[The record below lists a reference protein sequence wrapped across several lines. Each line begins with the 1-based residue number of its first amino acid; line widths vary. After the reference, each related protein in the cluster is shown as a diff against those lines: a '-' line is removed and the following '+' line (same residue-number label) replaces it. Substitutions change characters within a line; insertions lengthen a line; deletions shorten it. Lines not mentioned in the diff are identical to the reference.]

1 MGAAILAGL
10 APFLVLATT
19 VSISPNLPGSLSV
32 VSSPGGWIKS
42 FYNYA
47 LFISGFLAFG
57 AIVYGGIKYAIARG
71 NPSQESEARQWI
83 WSALLGMLL
92 LAAAYLI
99 LYTVNPNLVNL
110 SLPNLPQ
117 AQIAATDNLGATNPA
132 GAVGGVARSGGSSF
146 SPGLGGSNAENA
158 VSASAVAYYGANT
171 AGGPGSG
178 RVACAWAVNNVLSQA
193 GIAPLD
199 STSVQSMENA
209 LTSGRGT
216 LVGQSSA
223 KAGDIVIQAQDGHV
237 GICMNDG
244 CTQVLSNS
252 SSHASF
258 TWVSDTSFSP
268 SYSGGP
274 GRIYRINN

>member
-1 MGAAILAGL
+1 MRVIKSLIVVIAFFVPALALAAA
-10 APFLVLATT
+10 T

-117 AQIAATDNLGATNPA
+117 AQVNGAI
-132 GAVGGVARSGGSSF
+132 GGVSAPQVTQSQI
-146 SPGLGGSNAENA
+146 NA
-158 VSASAVAYYGANT
+158 VKSQPCNGVCPASQCQADNT
-171 AGGPGSG
+171 CKTIFVGSG
-178 RVACAWAVNNVLSQA
+178 
-193 GIAPLD
+193 
-199 STSVQSMENA
+199 
-209 LTSGRGT
+209 T
-216 LVGQSSA
+216 L
-223 KAGDIVIQAQDGHV
+223 K
-237 GICMNDG
+237 
-244 CTQVLSNS
+244 
-252 SSHASF
+252 
-258 TWVSDTSFSP
+258 P
-268 SYSGGP
+268 
-274 GRIYRINN
+274 